1 MLPVLLVRYILK
13 MGRDRPRLCAWV
25 YKRIRFDAKQETVYK
40 MIASLLLCSCF
51 IVVSIVGQEDDFV
64 LYPVADLSHPEI
76 PYHHGP
82 FLHYYLSIPQNKF
95 WFSCNNNLK
104 FYWKI
109 QRNIST
115 NSGTPSSP
123 VLHPAAKLESA
134 LKKSLV
140 SCLVADLAVPVTTGK
155 FVASVSSSHIS
166 LY

>member
-51 IVVSIVGQEDDFV
+51 IVTSIVGQEDDFV

-82 FLHYYLSIPQNKF
+82 FLHYYLSIPQNKS
-95 WFSCNNNLK
+95 WFSCNNNLNSIGK
-104 FYWKI
+104 YRETFLQTAEPLRRLYYI
-109 QRNIST
+109 QRPNW
-115 NSGTPSSP
+115 N
-123 VLHPAAKLESA
+123 LHSKNRL
-134 LKKSLV
+134 
-140 SCLVADLAVPVTTGK
+140 CLVWWPIWRFL
-155 FVASVSSSHIS
+155 SQRES
-166 LY
+166 LLRQ